1 MNFFSHLFLTTTAFN
16 LLALVV
22 CNSDNDDFDVIV
34 VGAGFAGLGMKLFVC
49 LFVRLLQY
57 SLKAFVLRI

>member
-1 MNFFSHLFLTTTAFN
+1 MNFFSFLFLTTPAFN

-34 VGAGFAGLGMKLFVC
+34 VGAGFAGL
-49 LFVRLLQY
+49 Q
-57 SLKAFVLRI
+57 SWS